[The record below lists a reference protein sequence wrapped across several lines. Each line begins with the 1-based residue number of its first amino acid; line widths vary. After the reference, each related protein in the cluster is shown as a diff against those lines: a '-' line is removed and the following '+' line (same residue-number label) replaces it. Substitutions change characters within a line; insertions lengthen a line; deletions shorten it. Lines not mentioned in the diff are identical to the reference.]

1 MSVTLWRLAGAAF
14 IALVVF
20 LIIWGHLSW
29 LPALSVALC
38 AGATVLVALDDALLD
53 LAAVDGHRLPIVEP
67 HLWAGAA
74 SMPGGLALGVR
85 RLWRGRQDRRQS

>member
-38 AGATVLVALDDALLD
+38 ASATEFARPYA
-53 LAAVDGHRLPIVEP
+53 
-67 HLWAGAA
+67 WAWLR
-74 SMPGGLALGVR
+74 SMKAKVFG
-85 RLWRGRQDRRQS
+85 